1 MLNAVLV
8 KTYAPPP
15 IDEKEILRYA
25 GHRGEADEGIKT
37 LLKECLQECTPCISY
52 RVCYRAYET
61 ETLKTL
67 IGEGKTVCHY
77 LQGCEYAVAFAAT
90 VGLEMD
96 RLIQKYAVRST
107 AKALLFQ
114 AIGAERI
121 ESLCNAFCGD
131 MATLYQKDGFFA
143 RPRFSPGYGDFP
155 LLRQKEL
162 FSSLDCARKI
172 GLSLTDS
179 FLMTPS
185 KSVTAVMG
193 FSKTQT
199 PLKTGCSVC
208 EKKDCKLR
216 KEE

>member
-15 IDEKEILRYA
+15 IDEREILRYA
-25 GHRGEADEGIKT
+25 GYRGEADEGAQT
-37 LLKECLQECTPCISY
+37 LLKECLNECIPLLSY
-52 RVCYRAYET
+52 RVCYRAYEIKP
-61 ETLKTL
+61 LKTL

-77 LQGCEYAVAFAAT
+77 LQDCELAVAFAAT

-114 AIGAERI
+114 SVGAERI
-121 ESLCNAFCGD
+121 ESLCDVCCKD
-131 MATLYQKDGFFA
+131 METFYQKDGFFA
-143 RPRFSPGYGDFP
+143 GQRFSPGYGDFP

-162 FSSLDCARKI
+162 FASLDCARKI
-172 GLSLTDS
+172 GVSLTES
-179 FLMTPS
+179 CLMTPS
-185 KSVTAVMG
+185 KSVTAVVG

-199 PLKTGCSVC
+199 PLKRGCEVC